1 MAWVQYDAW
10 QHGYRGIVPAEFLA
24 RQSLQRGIT
33 RWSQHWDGT
42 LLVENDAGTVVGISS
57 CGAPR
62 DDGQDASVGELY
74 MINLA
79 SSAWGTG
86 VARPLFDA
94 AVQRLREAGYASAY
108 LWVLEP
114 NLRARRFYEKA
125 GWAADGGTKLHEP
138 SRVMEIRYRCEL

>member
-10 QHGYRGIVPAEFLA
+10 QQGYRGIVPAEFLA
-24 RQSLQRGIT
+24 RQSLQRGVE
-33 RWSQHWDGT
+33 RWRARWDGT
-42 LLVENDAGTVVGISS
+42 VVIEDGAGVVVGISS

-62 DDGQDASVGELY
+62 DDDVEASVGELY
-74 MINLA
+74 MLNVA

-94 AVQRLREAGYASAY
+94 AVARLREAGYASVY

-114 NLRARRFYEKA
+114 NARARRFYEKA
-125 GWAADGGTKLHEP
+125 GWCADGGSKLHEP
-138 SRVMEIRYRCEL
+138 SGVLEVRYSRQL